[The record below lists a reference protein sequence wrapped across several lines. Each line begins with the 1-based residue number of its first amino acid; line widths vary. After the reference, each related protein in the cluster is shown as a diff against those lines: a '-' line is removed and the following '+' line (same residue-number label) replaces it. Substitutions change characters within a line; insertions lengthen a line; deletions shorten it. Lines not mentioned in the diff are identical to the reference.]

1 MTLKI
6 LFFGSSNYCLPVLES
21 IYKNFNLVAIVTR
34 SNRPV
39 GRKQL
44 LTPSEP
50 KKFAKSHNI
59 KVYTPKDKIEL
70 LSLKD
75 TLSQLRPDLAIV
87 SDYGLIIP
95 KEIFNLPKQKTL
107 NIHFSKLPKFRGPSP
122 VQYTI
127 LYGEKSAWITIFIMD
142 EGMDTGDIIW
152 QKEVAL
158 AGTETTEIL
167 YKKLFNITAKEL
179 PDIIKKYTNNQLKPI
194 KQDHSK
200 ATYTKLFT
208 KKDGFIPAKL
218 LELAIK
224 GAAPPRNQ
232 LNQWLMAK
240 SLSSQFPITNSQLP
254 IFIERAIRAFTP
266 WPGAWTE
273 VTLKHLGGGRL
284 RGPKGTSSAEGPMD
298 SPEVE
303 GAETKLTKRLKILK
317 AHLEKDKLVFDLV
330 QLEGKKPVSWKQF
343 QQGYLDFSF

>member
-75 TLSQLRPDLAIV
+75 TLSQLQPDLAIV

-127 LYGEKSAWITIFIMD
+127 LYGAKSAWISIIIMD
-142 EGMDTGDIIW
+142 EGMDTGDILW

-208 KKDGFIPAKL
+208 KKDGFIPPKL
-218 LELAIK
+218 LSSVILLPRLNRGRRISRESLKSVGILQRQLALQDD
-224 GAAPPRNQ
+224 NWVN
-232 LNQWLMAK
+232 L
-240 SLSSQFPITNSQLP
+240 
-254 IFIERAIRAFTP
+254 IERVLRAFTP
-266 WPGAWTE
+266 WPGVWTE
-273 VTLKHLGGGRL
+273 ITLKHLGGDKLSL
-284 RGPKGTSSAEGPMD
+284 RSYD

-303 GAETKLTKRLKILK
+303 GAEKCRTKRLKILK
-317 AHLEKDKLVFDLV
+317 AHLEPTTKLVLDLV
-330 QLEGKKPVSWKQF
+330 QLEGKKPVSFRQF
-343 QQGYLDFSF
+343 KEGYPNFSLSD